1 MYGKKIESNHHCQ
14 WNRPYRLAYNTCGDG
29 AKETSLVL
37 LMLSNIKFEL
47 LLGQASISMMSNI
60 KFDAYMLHCKRKS
73 SRRSLF

>member
-1 MYGKKIESNHHCQ
+1 MEKKLKVTIIVNGTGHT
-14 WNRPYRLAYNTCGDG
+14 RLAYNTCGDG